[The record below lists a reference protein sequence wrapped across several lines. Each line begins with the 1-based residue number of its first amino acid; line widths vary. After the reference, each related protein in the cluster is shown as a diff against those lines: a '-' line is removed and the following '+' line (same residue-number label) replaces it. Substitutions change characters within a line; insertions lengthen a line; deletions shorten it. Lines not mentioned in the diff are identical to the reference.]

1 VLIGASVLAF
11 LVLLLLL
18 AERGGE
24 LMWRD
29 HHTPAR
35 FYCAACDLRYRNDEL
50 TDQTDRVCPRGHHVD
65 ALRGGFSLGT
75 VAIFTCVGFIALA
88 GLLTATG
95 LIPVAR

>member
-29 HHTPAR
+29 HHPPAR
-35 FYCAACDLRYRNDEL
+35 YYCSRCDLRYRHDEL
-50 TDQTDRVCPRGHHVD
+50 VDGEDRACPRGHHVD
-65 ALRGGFSLGT
+65 TMRGGFSLGT

-88 GLLTATG
+88 GVLTATG
-95 LIPVAR
+95 VIPVAR

>member
-29 HHTPAR
+29 HHAPAR
-35 FYCAACDLRYRNDEL
+35 FYCARCDLRYRHDEL
-50 TDQTDRVCPRGHHVD
+50 DDRVCPRGHDVD
-65 ALRGGFSLGT
+65 TMRGGFSLGT

-88 GLLTATG
+88 GVLTATG
-95 LIPVAR
+95 VIPVAR